1 MSEIEE
7 SKQRPEVDETKRQKD
22 EEKIRNEGG
31 PRLNGRLAATA
42 VGLMVGLVILLTL
55 AVQSSG
61 PGAQPAGRIGTDD
74 TASNKSEV
82 QDLIAHAGD
91 PTPAAF
97 AAPATE
103 PPPMVI
109 PREQTST
116 AAVPRQPS
124 RYAEWAQDK
133 YMKALEAPEM
143 VSAFHSGT
151 ALQIPSMTQTGNG
164 DANNALALNS
174 FQSSNDS
181 SSSVNRLTPTTV
193 RSSSY
198 SIDLWYRST
207 APWSTWSA

>member
-7 SKQRPEVDETKRQKD
+7 SKQRPEVDETKRQQD

-61 PGAQPAGRIGTDD
+61 PGAQPAGRNGTDD

-97 AAPATE
+97 PAP
-103 PPPMVI
+103 
-109 PREQTST
+109 R
-116 AAVPRQPS
+116 
-124 RYAEWAQDK
+124 
-133 YMKALEAPEM
+133 
-143 VSAFHSGT
+143 
-151 ALQIPSMTQTGNG
+151 
-164 DANNALALNS
+164 
-174 FQSSNDS
+174 
-181 SSSVNRLTPTTV
+181 
-193 RSSSY
+193 RSPHQ
-198 SIDLWYRST
+198 W
-207 APWSTWSA
+207 